1 MITSFQQVALASMD
15 SSTPFYKQLNTR
27 LLTIFG
33 FSFFTLILALM
44 MLKYRDQQV
53 NTLLDKQIPTIENSF
68 VQQSKYIEIN
78 ELLSGIIHDKNSQ
91 NLLENHQHYLNDL
104 KALKSLSAN
113 QARFF
118 EQLISTENAEQ
129 ENIKRLTNN
138 HQRNILL
145 RQNSVLQLQLVLDE
159 LNSELI
165 DKETKQAKLFQQITQ
180 DKVADKV
187 TASRA
192 KAHANLTQSVNLL
205 RKTALAVKNV
215 EVLFSRINLQYS
227 LAEFNYFTD
236 ELSQSLALWKP
247 QFKTVEDSSELTS
260 PLLNVLF
267 KLNKLLFVEQN
278 AIAKWRGHLRL
289 SQEYFQRLTEQQ
301 LELQAQR
308 NQLQL
313 PTRSI
318 QLMPDF
324 IEELLN
330 NKVTIT
336 LAQLQIIILLLFA
349 LLMMVLWWL
358 LSRLKNQVKAQNI
371 ANVQTVKNILS
382 GEHLEKD
389 QYSCAEE
396 KQLATLVSNT
406 VQPLHSEDDYQILA
420 HQLSNIQ
427 NTIFDQAQ
435 LAYYVLSKDLNV
447 QAMHA
452 SKNEL
457 AQQLIFSKAVKNTNW
472 LQAFSFSS
480 LKHII
485 KTARKAKRENTAVY
499 CEVSNRFNQV
509 CEITITHQDGLW
521 QGTISVNEKQAELAE
536 QIETLEQQLSSQHT
550 KYQQSLV
557 KNADKLSSMLIRTML
572 QSQSVSIGS
581 GVTSLQVYRQLTRIL
596 DWSHQLQINTELQRD
611 ESVKA
616 FTDVDTRNELFAVS
630 QNVMVEANQ
639 QRNTV
644 QLALDNHLLARAK
657 INVSL
662 FHRTLVGLSRLC
674 LLEQFNSTLLIS
686 ADIVDKNSGQQII
699 RFTFNILSNKP
710 KVELPELIA
719 AFVNF
724 DGQVSAVQ
732 KIKYLHT
739 LLAATYCKNILANA
753 TTQGFKLSVDMPLA
767 YAENTSTIENTIQEI
782 DLKEAEFIFVG
793 ENAPLQ
799 VTLEKDVKAAN
810 GKIEGIEKVA
820 HLIKQLTVKHLTK
833 HQISAVIVTAQVF
846 KNEGQQI
853 SQHLSTLPKPVTPK
867 LVVLQSSFTHA
878 LHNVGFYESTDSPC
892 ESSTFVKYLAEFIK
906 TERSDNLLIPAEIF
920 SQYRFAPTQVEVLLA
935 VESPEKYQHLV
946 RLLYWLGLQVHMVCQ
961 AESMQKLW
969 QTGRYL
975 VLLTEF
981 QSSPFIEMNVGK
993 NVSRGVFSL
1002 TDTFLPKPTEKE
1014 LPYTQSWQL
1023 GQVVNQLDV
1032 QHLVKLFSPWLKEK
1046 QLVISTAKKAKPSEK
1061 VAEVKGSVAS
1071 HTKTNQKNNRV
1082 ENNNAISSID
1092 SLINDESVEE
1102 HQAFDLHLYALNQG
1116 SPELAVFMLDDYVAE
1131 IKDAINALPIAIK
1144 EKAFNSALKH
1154 TAEID
1159 KLTTILAAKELNE
1172 SAQALTAA
1180 LNKKALPEVNAKLKL
1195 LTQQYQTLTEFVQ
1208 TI

>member
-1 MITSFQQVALASMD
+1 MTTSFQQVALASMD
-15 SSTPFYKQLNTR
+15 SSTPFYKQLTTR
-27 LLTIFG
+27 LFIIFG
-33 FSFFTLILALM
+33 FSFFTLMLALM

-53 NTLLDKQIPTIENSF
+53 NTLLEKQIPTIENSF
-68 VQQSKYIEIN
+68 LQQSKYIELH
-78 ELLSGIIHDKNSQ
+78 ELLDTIVHDKNAQ
-91 NLLENHQHYLNDL
+91 NLLEDHQQYLKYL
-104 KALKSLSAN
+104 SQLKSLSGN
-113 QARFF
+113 QTRFF
-118 EQLISTENAEQ
+118 DQLILREKAEQ

-227 LAEFNYFTD
+227 LPEFNYFTD

-247 QFKTVEDSSELTS
+247 QFEAVEDSSELIS

-267 KLNKLLFVEQN
+267 KLDKLLFVEQN

-301 LELQAQR
+301 LELKAQR

-313 PTRSI
+313 PARSI

-324 IEELLN
+324 IGELLN
-330 NKVTIT
+330 DKVTIT
-336 LAQLQIIILLLFA
+336 LEQLQIIILLLFA

-358 LSRLKNQVKAQNI
+358 LSKLKNQVKTQNI
-371 ANVQTVKNILS
+371 ANIQTVKNILS
-382 GEHLEKD
+382 GEHSERS

-406 VQPLHSEDDYQILA
+406 VQPLHSEDDYQVLA
-420 HQLSNIQ
+420 HQLTNIQ

-435 LAYYVLSKDLNV
+435 LAYYTLSKDLNV
-447 QAMHA
+447 QAIHA
-452 SKNEL
+452 STNEL
-457 AQQLIFSKAVKNTNW
+457 AQQLIFSNTVKNQNW

-480 LKHII
+480 LKSII
-485 KTARKAKRENTAVY
+485 KTARKAKQENITAY
-499 CEVSNRFNQV
+499 CEVSNRCNQV
-509 CEITITHQDGLW
+509 CAITITYQNGLW
-521 QGTISVNEKQAELAE
+521 QGTISINEKQAELVE

-557 KNADKLSSMLIRTML
+557 KKADKLSSMLIRTML

-639 QRNTV
+639 QRNIV
-644 QLALDNHLLARAK
+644 QLVLDNHLLARAN

-662 FHRTLVGLSRLC
+662 LHRTLVGLSRLC

-739 LLAATYCKNILANA
+739 LLAATYCENILANV
-753 TTQGFKLSVDMPLA
+753 TTQGFKLSIDMPMA
-767 YAENTSTIENTIQEI
+767 YVENTSSTENTFQEI

-793 ENAPLQ
+793 ENCPLQ

-810 GKIEGIEKVA
+810 GKIEGIEKVE
-820 HLIKQLTVKHLTK
+820 HLIKQLTVKHLTT

-853 SQHLSTLPKPVTPK
+853 SQHLSALPKPVTPK

-878 LHNVGFYESTDSPC
+878 LHSEGFYENTDSPC
-892 ESSTFVKYLAEFIK
+892 ESSVFVKYLEEFIK

-935 VESPEKYQHLV
+935 VESPEKYQHLA

-1002 TDTFLPKPTEKE
+1002 TDTFLQKPTETE
-1014 LPYTQSWQL
+1014 LSYTQSWQL
-1023 GQVVNQLDV
+1023 GQVKNPLDI
-1032 QHLVKLFSPWLKEK
+1032 QHLVKLFAPWLKEK
-1046 QLVISTAKKAKPSEK
+1046 QGAISTVKKKKSSK
-1061 VAEVKGSVAS
+1061 KITVVKDNVDSD
-1071 HTKTNQKNNRV
+1071 TKTNQKNNRV
-1082 ENNNAISSID
+1082 VNNNTIASID
-1092 SLINDESVEE
+1092 SLINEHSDEA
-1102 HQAFDLHLYALNQG
+1102 HQAFDLNLYAIHQG
-1116 SPELAVFMLDDYVAE
+1116 SPELAVFMLDDYMAE
-1131 IKDAINALPIAIK
+1131 INDAINGLLLAIK
-1144 EKAFNSALKH
+1144 KKAFKIALEH

-1159 KLTTILAAKELNE
+1159 KLTKILAAKELNE
-1172 SAQALTAA
+1172 SAQALTVA